1 MNGIKTLEKYFEAKE
16 REKIIGD
23 DKRAFIKWV
32 HSIDVQENDG
42 NIDSITISFHKPL
55 HQLTKTYIAKA
66 IAIRE
71 NQEKILEMAWNIAYH
86 EFLEAKEEAKREIK
100 GILAD

>member
-32 HSIDVQENDG
+32 HSIDVQENDC

-55 HQLTKTYIAKA
+55 HPLTKAYIAK
-66 IAIRE
+66 AIRE
-71 NQEKILEMAWNIAYH
+71 NQEKILEMAWNTAYK
-86 EFLEAKEEAKREIK
+86 EYLEAKEEAKRIIK
-100 GILAD
+100 SILAD

>member
-16 REKIIGD
+16 KEKIIGD

-55 HQLTKTYIAKA
+55 HQLTKAYIAK
-66 IAIRE
+66 AIRE

-86 EFLEAKEEAKREIK
+86 EFLEAKEEAKRIIK
-100 GILAD
+100 NILTD